1 MKIVFALF
9 LSALQVKVGQTKR
22 IWGNFLKEKITEIR
36 KKISQNSW
44 FEHFIKSLLYLTLK
58 TVRFSST
65 DLTKID

>member
-9 LSALQVKVGQTKR
+9 LSALQVKVGQKKR
-22 IWGNFLKEKITEIR
+22 IWGNFLKEKLLKL